1 MYNISN
7 NYKIKPNNDY
17 IFKRLFGKAGNERYI
32 KDLLEAILEIKIEK
46 VELRK
51 RCRINS

>member
-7 NYKIKPNNDY
+7 KYEIKPNNDY
-17 IFKRLFGKAGNERYI
+17 VFKRLFGKPGNEKYI

-51 RCRINS
+51 